1 MIIRER
7 NWSKNKLF
15 QKGTREYKR
24 DPVRNEQLSSW
35 KKKKTLEGM
44 NSKLSDTEKK
54 KCIGDLED
62 RTKEIIWLE
71 QAERKKLQESN
82 LIYLYDYIK
91 HYNIG
96 VIGDSER
103 EERERA
109 KQIKNICEDIMAK
122 KFTNLKKET
131 HIQLQEA

>member
-1 MIIRER
+1 M
-7 NWSKNKLF
+7 
-15 QKGTREYKR
+15 
-24 DPVRNEQLSSW
+24 
-35 KKKKTLEGM
+35 
-44 NSKLSDTEKK
+44 
-54 KCIGDLED
+54 
-62 RTKEIIWLE
+62 
-71 QAERKKLQESN
+71 
-82 LIYLYDYIK
+82 YDYIK

-103 EERERA
+103 EERERE

>member
-1 MIIRER
+1 M
-7 NWSKNKLF
+7 
-15 QKGTREYKR
+15 
-24 DPVRNEQLSSW
+24 
-35 KKKKTLEGM
+35 
-44 NSKLSDTEKK
+44 
-54 KCIGDLED
+54 ED